1 MSTIQMLTLLLALSV
16 AVHVGCAAAFTVWR
30 AGTHP
35 ATALLIGGSASG
47 TACALYLTAVSAYH

>member
-1 MSTIQMLTLLLALSV
+1 MSTLQVLMLLLAVSV
-16 AVHVGCAAAFTVWR
+16 ALHIGCVAAFTAWR

-35 ATALLIGGSASG
+35 ATALLIGGSATG